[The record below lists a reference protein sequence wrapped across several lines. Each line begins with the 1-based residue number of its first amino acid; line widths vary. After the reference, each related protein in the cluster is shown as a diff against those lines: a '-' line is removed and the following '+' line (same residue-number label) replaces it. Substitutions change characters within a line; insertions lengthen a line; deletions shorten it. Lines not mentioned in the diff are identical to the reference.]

1 MYGSTLLYKL
11 EQLHLDFKLNK
22 MKPIEIEKRYCMNCG
37 IEITGRLGKMFC
49 SDSCRNR
56 HNNKQNKDSTNLIRN
71 VNNKLR
77 KNHRILSELNFEDRI
92 KVERKLLKK
101 KGFDFEFFTSVLNS
115 KTGKDYYF
123 VYDQGFVE
131 LEEDI
136 FMLMK
141 KDF

>member
-1 MYGSTLLYKL
+1 
-11 EQLHLDFKLNK
+11 
-22 MKPIEIEKRYCMNCG
+22 
-37 IEITGRLGKMFC
+37 
-49 SDSCRNR
+49 
-56 HNNKQNKDSTNLIRN
+56 
-71 VNNKLR
+71 
-77 KNHRILSELNFEDRI
+77 LSELNFEDRI